1 MPWSATLPDGTT
13 YDFCDGDGCEG
24 PPLLFVPH
32 HGPVREIS
40 LEEPQ
45 NPDDDVALTLR
56 WTAQEIG
63 TDVNFL
69 TELNRASTVEEAR
82 TALELITSIGQNV
95 VVVDTAGSIG
105 WFPYNQLP
113 KRTWA
118 TGLDGA
124 APPWLPLDGRGG
136 DYEWDEYF
144 QLVELP
150 QAMNPPEGYIVT
162 ANNDMTG
169 ALLDG
174 DPTTLP
180 SGASQPPYQVRAAS
194 GYRFRRI
201 VDLIEDPEIG
211 DEHTT
216 ATMDAIISDVYSL
229 IGEAMAPKMIEIADE
244 IVENPNPPVNL
255 TLEAF
260 KVINALESWNYE
272 CPTGLV
278 GPTWD
283 TGLVEDSDELLA
295 SSGCAA
301 FHVLLDEL
309 RFRIEKNEFAP
320 SYYDGDAR
328 SPSAAVYFSIVDPS
342 RLTPD
347 DQEIF
352 WNDPGTMEPEG
363 KLQVMAESLNV
374 AGEFLSGFLGSVETR
389 WAWGRLHGLRL
400 LSDVGGLL
408 GDRSYDN
415 PANDAALF
423 ANDGGLYT
431 VDVAYPTPTT
441 CLDDDPNC
449 EPFVQTWGASTR
461 FVCEALPEGPSCT
474 LQLPGGQSGH
484 LGSENYEDLIGDY
497 LENQSMPLVFDIAE
511 AEANAVRT
519 VVFQ

>member
-1 MPWSATLPDGTT
+1 LT
-13 YDFCDGDGCEG
+13 
-24 PPLLFVPH
+24 
-32 HGPVREIS
+32 
-40 LEEPQ
+40 EPA
-45 NPDDDVALTLR
+45 NPEDDVALTLR
-56 WTAQEIG
+56 WTAQEISS
-63 TDVNFL
+63 DINFP
-69 TELNRASTVEEAR
+69 TELNRTSTIEEAR
-82 TALELITSIGQNV
+82 TALELITTIGQNV

-124 APPWLPLDGRGG
+124 APSWVPLDGRSG

-144 QLVELP
+144 ELGELP
-150 QAMNPPEGYIVT
+150 QAMNPPQGYIVT

-180 SGASQPPYQVRAAS
+180 SGASHPPYQIDAAS

-201 VDLIEDPEIG
+201 VDLIESIDNQHTPE
-211 DEHTT
+211 
-216 ATMDAIISDVYSL
+216 TMNQIVGDVYSL
-229 IGEAMAPKMIEIADE
+229 IGEAMAPKMVEIAED
-244 IVENPNPPVNL
+244 PQTLPGVNGL
-255 TLEAF
+255 
-260 KVINALESWNYE
+260 KVINALKSWNYE

-278 GPTWD
+278 GPYWNSE
-283 TGLVEDSDELLA
+283 LVADSDELLA
-295 SSGCAA
+295 SAGCAA

-309 RFRIEKNEFAP
+309 RFRIEQNEFAP
-320 SYYDGDAR
+320 SYFNGSTR
-328 SPSAAVYFSIVDPS
+328 SPSAAVYFSIVDPE

-347 DQEIF
+347 DKDIF
-352 WNDPGTMEPEG
+352 WDDPKTGEVED
-363 KLQVMAESLNV
+363 KYQVMGESLAV
-374 AGEFLSGFLGSVETR
+374 VGDFLDGWLGGNETQ

-415 PANDAALF
+415 PANDDPLF

-441 CLDDDPNC
+441 CLDTDPNC

-461 FVCEALPEGPSCT
+461 FVCEALPERPSCT
-474 LQLPGGQSGH
+474 IQLPGGQSGNVE
-484 LGSENYEDLIGDY
+484 SANYEDLVFGY
-497 LENQSMPLVFDIAE
+497 LENEPLPVVFDIEE
-511 AEANAVRT
+511 AKQDAVRT
-519 VVFQ
+519 ITFE